1 MGFGSNFS
9 FGKLKKG
16 LAKTREKFIN
26 TIAETFTGKAR
37 VDEDLLDEL
46 EEILVTSD
54 IGIDIAMDLVERVRE
69 SLIGEKD
76 RSLERLMEI
85 LEKQM
90 TKILREYEEK
100 TEIEVQIGEQKPFVI
115 MVVGVNGAGKT
126 TTIGKLAYNFKKSG
140 LNVIIGS
147 ADTFRAAAN
156 EQLDVWAERAGVK
169 IFESKRGSDPS
180 SVVYDTLNYAVKE
193 NADVILIDTAGR
205 LHTKSNLMEELA
217 KMKRVMKKVLDYAP
231 NEVWLVI
238 DGSTGQNGLIQ
249 AREFGK
255 YTDITGL
262 IVTKLDGTAK
272 GGIIFQI
279 CSELNIPVRYIGVG
293 EGIEDLQ
300 TFKPAEFARAFFGKQ
315 ELTEN

>member
-26 TIAETFTGKAR
+26 TITETFTGKAK
-37 VDEDLLDEL
+37 VDEELLEEL

-69 SLIGEKD
+69 SLLGERD
-76 RSLERLMEI
+76 RSPERLIQI
-85 LEKQM
+85 LEKHM
-90 TKILREYEEK
+90 TKILREYEEQ
-100 TEIEVQIGEQKPFVI
+100 TEIETQIGEQKPFVI

-126 TTIGKLAYNFKKSG
+126 TTIGKLAYNFKQSG
-140 LNVIIGS
+140 LNVVIGS
-147 ADTFRAAAN
+147 GDTFRAAAN

-169 IFESKRGSDPS
+169 IVESKRGADPA
-180 SVVYDTLNYAVKE
+180 SVAFETLNYAVKE
-193 NADVILIDTAGR
+193 NADVVLIDTAGR
-205 LHTKSNLMEELA
+205 LHTKHNLMEELA
-217 KMKRVMKKVLDYAP
+217 KMKRVLKKVLDYAP
-231 NEVWLVI
+231 NEVWLVV

-249 AREFGK
+249 AREFSK
-255 YTDITGL
+255 FTDITGL

-279 CSELNIPVRYIGVG
+279 CSELKIPVRYIGVG

-300 TFKPAEFARAFFGKQ
+300 TFKPTEFAKAFFGKN
-315 ELTEN
+315 EK

>member
-1 MGFGSNFS
+1 MGFGNNFS

-26 TIAETFTGKAR
+26 TIAETFTGKAK

-69 SLIGEKD
+69 SLVGEKD

-85 LEKQM
+85 LEKHL

-126 TTIGKLAYNFKKSG
+126 TTIGKLAHNFKQSG
-140 LNVIIGS
+140 LNVVIGS
-147 ADTFRAAAN
+147 GDTFRAAAN
-156 EQLDVWAERAGVK
+156 EQLDIWAERAGVK
-169 IFESKRGSDPS
+169 IVESKRGSDPA
-180 SVVYDTLNYAVKE
+180 SVVFDTLNYAVKE
-193 NADVILIDTAGR
+193 NADVVLVDTAGR

-231 NEVWLVI
+231 NEVWLVV

-249 AREFGK
+249 AREFSK
-255 YTDITGL
+255 FTDITGL

-279 CSELNIPVRYIGVG
+279 CSELKIPVRYIGVG

-300 TFKPAEFARAFFGKQ
+300 TFKPAEFAKAFFGKG
-315 ELTEN
+315 E